1 MKKLGILMFGLM
13 LMAPMSGAEE
23 AVVKVFQCPMDGYMV
38 AAKCP
43 HCGMD
48 MEKKEVN
55 AADYQA
61 AIDKQQL
68 EMKGRS

>member
-13 LMAPMSGAEE
+13 LMAPVVGAEE
-23 AVVKVFQCPMDGYMV
+23 ETVQVFQCPMGDYIT

-48 MEKKEVN
+48 MEKKEVKI
-55 AADYQA
+55 AEYQA
-61 AIDKQQL
+61 AIEKQQAQ
-68 EMKGRS
+68 MKGRA